1 MIFLK
6 KYIVAAIFFITSPVS
21 ANTIFEL
28 VVPFPPGGST
38 DIVGRYVAKI
48 LNDANIPTV
57 VQNRAGAQGTI
68 GVKSVAKTSNIQ
80 NTLLLLGTGPG
91 LYAPLMMDPAPYNV
105 QDDFE
110 IITTVASDSIVVIV
124 PATSK
129 IKTAKQLVQAIKT
142 AQAPLRYG
150 HGAMNQKF
158 AGLVF
163 LNTIQGHAIEVPF
176 NGAAPTVF
184 AVASDSL
191 EFGFVNYTD
200 TKEFAKSGRV
210 RIIGIA
216 SKQRRNDVLNVKTF
230 AEQGIE
236 FDQQAW
242 FTLAAPKGM
251 DKNTIMRLNAVVT
264 DALKND
270 KISYVATEMIP
281 MHSSVAGAKIFIDT
295 QYKTYRPLIEKVK
308 ALSANN

>member
-1 MIFLK
+1 
-6 KYIVAAIFFITSPVS
+6 
-21 ANTIFEL
+21 
-28 VVPFPPGGST
+28 
-38 DIVGRYVAKI
+38 
-48 LNDANIPTV
+48 
-57 VQNRAGAQGTI
+57 
-68 GVKSVAKTSNIQ
+68 
-80 NTLLLLGTGPG
+80 
-91 LYAPLMMDPAPYNV
+91 
-105 QDDFE
+105 
-110 IITTVASDSIVVIV
+110 
-124 PATSK
+124 
-129 IKTAKQLVQAIKT
+129 
-142 AQAPLRYG
+142 
-150 HGAMNQKF
+150 MNQKF
-158 AGLVF
+158 AGVVF
-163 LNTIQGHAIEVPF
+163 LNKIQGHAIEVPF

-191 EFGFVNYTD
+191 EFAFVNYTD

-230 AEQGIE
+230 AEQSIE
-236 FDQQAW
+236 FEQEAW

-264 DALKND
+264 DALKKD
-270 KISYVATEMIP
+270 KISDVATEMIP